1 MECDSELCRDE
12 FGNKLEPHETDYG
25 AYFSDSDFAGNSET
39 QNARRSQN
47 GYVALLNGAPVLW
60 ASKVSSVAFAHPKI
74 GEAHAD
80 VSSAA
85 AEIYAAA
92 NATYEFLHI
101 SYIAEEAG
109 IDILLPIILQVDN
122 AACEAFINHTAFRTK
137 LKHIDCRQEWVRMI
151 RDKSILKPVHVESAL
166 NLADLFTKIL
176 DRATFERLRD
186 RMMVR
191 RHLQH
196 DMNELD

>member
-1 MECDSELCRDE
+1 MFL
-12 FGNKLEPHETDYG
+12 FTT
-25 AYFSDSDFAGNSET
+25 F
-39 QNARRSQN
+39 
-47 GYVALLNGAPVLW
+47 
-60 ASKVSSVAFAHPKI
+60 
-74 GEAHAD
+74 
-80 VSSAA
+80 
-85 AEIYAAA
+85 
-92 NATYEFLHI
+92 EFLHI

-109 IDILLPIILQVDN
+109 IDILLPIILQIDN

>member
-1 MECDSELCRDE
+1 
-12 FGNKLEPHETDYG
+12 
-25 AYFSDSDFAGNSET
+25 
-39 QNARRSQN
+39 
-47 GYVALLNGAPVLW
+47 
-60 ASKVSSVAFAHPKI
+60 
-74 GEAHAD
+74 
-80 VSSAA
+80 
-85 AEIYAAA
+85 
-92 NATYEFLHI
+92 
-101 SYIAEEAG
+101 
-109 IDILLPIILQVDN
+109 
-122 AACEAFINHTAFRTK
+122 
-137 LKHIDCRQEWVRMI
+137 MI